1 MSRLS
6 ASIVDT
12 SDMAEKLVRDR
23 VPELYGTTPNNP
35 AYRIAEP
42 SEMFGL
48 LIDKLRE
55 ETEELARSRDPAELA
70 DVVEVARA
78 LTKEIGLT
86 QQAIEAVRQSKFEQA
101 GAFSAKI
108 VWCNAPDGPLRS

>member
-1 MSRLS
+1 
-6 ASIVDT
+6 
-12 SDMAEKLVRDR
+12 MAEKLVRDQ
-23 VPELYGTTPNNP
+23 VPELYGTTPNDP

-48 LIDKLRE
+48 LIEKLRK
-55 ETEELARSRDPAELA
+55 ETDELGRSRDPAELA

-86 QQAIEAVRQSKFEQA
+86 QQAIEAVRQSKLKRA

-108 VWCNAPDGPLRS
+108 VWCNAQMSPCVRDNP

>member
-1 MSRLS
+1 
-6 ASIVDT
+6 
-12 SDMAEKLVRDR
+12 MAEKLVRDR
-23 VPELYGTTPNNP
+23 VPELYGTTPNDP
-35 AYRIAEP
+35 GYRIAEP
-42 SEMFGL
+42 SEVFGL
-48 LIDKLRE
+48 LIQKLRE

-86 QQAIEAVRQSKFEQA
+86 QQAIETVRRSKFKQA

-108 VWCNAPDGPLRS
+108 VWCNAPDRPLRS